1 VFATVKMNQYVFEKL
16 KALDLRKNDLLA
28 SFAKS
33 GQAIIALI
41 VAAVLA
47 VWLIGPKTGAGVF
60 DLAHYL
66 VPAEARALI
75 LGTDSAEILTAD
87 ESAYQLKLW
96 SSTAKDIP
104 SIANQAALIPSHLI
118 DQSAMDRSIL
128 RTEAERKAVI
138 THLAKK
144 FQLSP
149 EEIAHYVAQAIAVG
163 KEVNLDPTL
172 ILAVMATE
180 SSFNPRAE
188 SRAGAQ
194 GLMQVRTHVHQ
205 EKFEPYGGPLA
216 AFIPEAN
223 IRVGALILKACIAK
237 TGSLEAGLKSYLG
250 APNAASG
257 LNTYTHKVFSER
269 EELRGIVRRLSNSV

>member
-1 VFATVKMNQYVFEKL
+1 MNLSLTKKL
-16 KALDLRKNDLLA
+16 HALELHRIGALSVLSRWGDSLVVLL
-28 SFAKS
+28 
-33 GQAIIALI
+33 
-41 VAAVLA
+41 VAAILA
-47 VWLIGPKTGAGVF
+47 VWLIGPKTGAGLF

-75 LGTDSAEILTAD
+75 LGTDSAEMLTAD
-87 ESAYQLKLW
+87 ETAGQLKLW
-96 SSTAKDIP
+96 SSTGRDIP
-104 SIANQAALIPSHLI
+104 SIARQAALIPSHLI
-118 DQSAMDRSIL
+118 DHSAIDRGIL
-128 RTEAERKAVI
+128 RTDAERKAV
-138 THLAKK
+138 TSHLTKK
-144 FQLSP
+144 FGLSP
-149 EEIAHYVAQAIAVG
+149 EDTAHYVAQAIAVG

-172 ILAVMATE
+172 ILAVMAIE

-237 TGSLEAGLKSYLG
+237 AGSLEAGLKRYLG

-257 LNTYTHKVFSER
+257 INTYTGKVFSER
-269 EELRGIVRRLSNSV
+269 EELRSIARRFGNNV

>member
-1 VFATVKMNQYVFEKL
+1 MNLFLINKL
-16 KALDLRKNDLLA
+16 HALELHRIEVLSVL
-28 SFAKS
+28 SRW
-33 GQAIIALI
+33 GQSLVVLM
-41 VAAVLA
+41 VAAILA
-47 VWLIGPKTGAGVF
+47 VWLIGPKTGAGLF

-87 ESAYQLKLW
+87 ESAGQLKLW
-96 SSTAKDIP
+96 SSTGRDIP
-104 SIANQAALIPSHLI
+104 SIARQAALIPSHLI
-118 DQSAMDRSIL
+118 DHSAIDRGIL
-128 RTEAERKAVI
+128 RTDAERKAV
-138 THLAKK
+138 TSHLTKK
-144 FQLSP
+144 FGLSP
-149 EEIAHYVAQAIAVG
+149 EDTAHYVAQAIAVG

-172 ILAVMATE
+172 ILAVMAIE

-237 TGSLEAGLKSYLG
+237 AGSLEAGLKNYLG

-257 LNTYTHKVFSER
+257 INTYTGKVFSER
-269 EELRGIVRRLSNSV
+269 EELRSIARRFGNNV

>member
-1 VFATVKMNQYVFEKL
+1 MNLFLINKL
-16 KALDLRKNDLLA
+16 HALELHRIEVLSVL
-28 SFAKS
+28 SRW
-33 GQAIIALI
+33 GQSLVVLM
-41 VAAVLA
+41 VAAILA
-47 VWLIGPKTGAGVF
+47 VWLIGPKTGAGLF

-87 ESAYQLKLW
+87 ESAGQLKLW
-96 SSTAKDIP
+96 SSTGRDIP
-104 SIANQAALIPSHLI
+104 SIASQAALIPSHLI
-118 DQSAMDRSIL
+118 DHSAIDRGIL
-128 RTEAERKAVI
+128 RTEAERKAV
-138 THLAKK
+138 TSHLTKK
-144 FQLSP
+144 FGLSL
-149 EEIAHYVAQAIAVG
+149 EDTAHYVAQAITVG

-172 ILAVMATE
+172 ILAVMAIE

-194 GLMQVRTHVHQ
+194 GLMQILTHVHQ

-237 TGSLEAGLKSYLG
+237 AGSLEAGLKHYLG

-257 LNTYTHKVFSER
+257 INTYTGKVFSER
-269 EELRGIVRRLSNSV
+269 EELRSIARRFNNNV

>member
-1 VFATVKMNQYVFEKL
+1 MNLSLTKKL
-16 KALDLRKNDLLA
+16 HALELHRIGALSVLSRWGHSLVVLL
-28 SFAKS
+28 
-33 GQAIIALI
+33 
-41 VAAVLA
+41 VAAILA
-47 VWLIGPKTGAGVF
+47 VWLIGPKTGAGLF

-87 ESAYQLKLW
+87 ESAGQLKLW
-96 SSTAKDIP
+96 SSTGRDIP
-104 SIANQAALIPSHLI
+104 SIARQAALIPSHLI
-118 DQSAMDRSIL
+118 DHSAIDRGIL
-128 RTEAERKAVI
+128 RTDAERKAV
-138 THLAKK
+138 TSHLTKK
-144 FQLSP
+144 FGLSP
-149 EEIAHYVAQAIAVG
+149 EDTAHYVAQAIAVG

-237 TGSLEAGLKSYLG
+237 AGSLEAGLKNYLG

-257 LNTYTHKVFSER
+257 INTYTGKVFSER
-269 EELRGIVRRLSNSV
+269 EELRSIARRFSNNV

>member
-1 VFATVKMNQYVFEKL
+1 MNLSLIKKL
-16 KALDLRKNDLLA
+16 HALELHRIEVLSVL
-28 SFAKS
+28 SRW
-33 GQAIIALI
+33 GQSLVVLM
-41 VAAVLA
+41 VAAILA
-47 VWLIGPKTGAGVF
+47 VWLIGPKTGAGLF

-87 ESAYQLKLW
+87 ESAGQLKLW
-96 SSTAKDIP
+96 SSTGRDIP

-118 DQSAMDRSIL
+118 DHSAIDRGIL
-128 RTEAERKAVI
+128 RTEAERKAV
-138 THLAKK
+138 TSHLTKK
-144 FQLSP
+144 FGLSP
-149 EEIAHYVAQAIAVG
+149 EDTAHYVAQAITVG

-172 ILAVMATE
+172 ILAVMAIE

-237 TGSLEAGLKSYLG
+237 AGSLEAGLKNYLG

-257 LNTYTHKVFSER
+257 INTYTGKVFSER
-269 EELRGIVRRLSNSV
+269 EELRSIARRFNNNV

>member
-1 VFATVKMNQYVFEKL
+1 MNLSLTKKL
-16 KALDLRKNDLLA
+16 HALELHRIGALSVLSRWGHSLVVLL
-28 SFAKS
+28 
-33 GQAIIALI
+33 
-41 VAAVLA
+41 VAAILA
-47 VWLIGPKTGAGVF
+47 VWLIGPKTGAGLF

-87 ESAYQLKLW
+87 ESAGQLKLW
-96 SSTAKDIP
+96 SSTGRDIP
-104 SIANQAALIPSHLI
+104 SIARQAALIPSHLI
-118 DQSAMDRSIL
+118 DHSAIDRGIL
-128 RTEAERKAVI
+128 RTDAERKAV
-138 THLAKK
+138 TSHLTKK
-144 FQLSP
+144 FGLSP
-149 EEIAHYVAQAIAVG
+149 EDTAHYVAQAITVG

-172 ILAVMATE
+172 ILAVMAIE

-237 TGSLEAGLKSYLG
+237 AGSLEAGLKNYLG

-257 LNTYTHKVFSER
+257 INTYTGKVFSER
-269 EELRGIVRRLSNSV
+269 EELRSIARRFGNNV

>member
-1 VFATVKMNQYVFEKL
+1 MNLSLTKKL
-16 KALDLRKNDLLA
+16 HALELHRIEVLSVL
-28 SFAKS
+28 SRW
-33 GQAIIALI
+33 GQSLVVLM
-41 VAAVLA
+41 VAAILA
-47 VWLIGPKTGAGVF
+47 VWLIGPKTGAGLF

-87 ESAYQLKLW
+87 ESAGQLKLW
-96 SSTAKDIP
+96 SSTGRDIP
-104 SIANQAALIPSHLI
+104 SIARQAALIPSHLI
-118 DQSAMDRSIL
+118 DHSAIDRGIL
-128 RTEAERKAVI
+128 RTDAERKAV
-138 THLAKK
+138 TSHLTKK
-144 FQLSP
+144 FGLSP
-149 EEIAHYVAQAIAVG
+149 EDTAHYVAQAIAVG

-172 ILAVMATE
+172 ILAVMAIE

-237 TGSLEAGLKSYLG
+237 AGSLEAGLKNYLG

-257 LNTYTHKVFSER
+257 INTYTGKVFSER
-269 EELRGIVRRLSNSV
+269 EELRSIARRFGNNV

>member
-1 VFATVKMNQYVFEKL
+1 MNLSLTKKL
-16 KALDLRKNDLLA
+16 HALELHRIGALSVLSRWGDSLVVLL
-28 SFAKS
+28 
-33 GQAIIALI
+33 
-41 VAAVLA
+41 VAAILA
-47 VWLIGPKTGAGVF
+47 VWLIGPKTGAGLF

-75 LGTDSAEILTAD
+75 LGTDSAEILPAD
-87 ESAYQLKLW
+87 ESAGQLKLW
-96 SSTAKDIP
+96 SSTGRDIP
-104 SIANQAALIPSHLI
+104 SIARQAALIPSHLI
-118 DQSAMDRSIL
+118 DHSAIDRGIL
-128 RTEAERKAVI
+128 RTDAERKAV
-138 THLAKK
+138 TSHLTKK
-144 FQLSP
+144 FGLSP
-149 EEIAHYVAQAIAVG
+149 EDTAHYVAQAIAVG

-172 ILAVMATE
+172 ILAVMAIE

-237 TGSLEAGLKSYLG
+237 AGSLEAGLKRYLG

-257 LNTYTHKVFSER
+257 INTYTGKVFSER
-269 EELRGIVRRLSNSV
+269 EELRSIARRFGNNV

>member
-1 VFATVKMNQYVFEKL
+1 MNQYIFDKL
-16 KALDLRKNDLLA
+16 QVLDLHKMDLLA
-28 SFAKS
+28 ALKRW
-33 GQAIIALI
+33 GQSMIALL

-47 VWLIGPKTGAGVF
+47 VWLIGPKTGAGLF

-87 ESAYQLKLW
+87 ESAGQLKLW
-96 SSTAKDIP
+96 NSAGRDIP
-104 SIANQAALIPSHLI
+104 SIASQAALIPSHLI
-118 DQSAMDRSIL
+118 DHSAMDRSIL
-128 RTEAERKAVI
+128 RTESERKAVSS
-138 THLAKK
+138 HLAKK

-149 EEIAHYVAQAIAVG
+149 EDTAHYVAQAIAVG

-194 GLMQVRTHVHQ
+194 G
-205 EKFEPYGGPLA
+205 GPLA

-237 TGSLEAGLKSYLG
+237 AGSLEAGLKNYLG

-257 LNTYTHKVFSER
+257 INTYTGKVFSER
-269 EELRGIVRRLSNSV
+269 EELRSIARRFSNNV

>member
-1 VFATVKMNQYVFEKL
+1 MNLFLINKL
-16 KALDLRKNDLLA
+16 HALELHRIEVLSVL
-28 SFAKS
+28 SRW
-33 GQAIIALI
+33 GQSLVVLM
-41 VAAVLA
+41 VAAILA
-47 VWLIGPKTGAGVF
+47 VWLIGPKTGAGLF

-87 ESAYQLKLW
+87 ESAGQLKLW
-96 SSTAKDIP
+96 SSTGRDIP

-118 DQSAMDRSIL
+118 DHSAIDRGIL
-128 RTEAERKAVI
+128 RTEAERKAV
-138 THLAKK
+138 TSHLTKK
-144 FQLSP
+144 FGLSP
-149 EEIAHYVAQAIAVG
+149 EDTAHYVAQAITVG

-172 ILAVMATE
+172 ILAVMAIE

-237 TGSLEAGLKSYLG
+237 AGSLEAGLKHYLG

-257 LNTYTHKVFSER
+257 INTYTGKVFSER
-269 EELRGIVRRLSNSV
+269 EELRSIARRFNNNV

>member
-1 VFATVKMNQYVFEKL
+1 MNLSLTKKL
-16 KALDLRKNDLLA
+16 HALELHRIGPLSVL
-28 SFAKS
+28 SRW
-33 GQAIIALI
+33 GQSLVALM
-41 VAAVLA
+41 VAAILA
-47 VWLIGPKTGAGVF
+47 VWLIGPKTGAGLF

-87 ESAYQLKLW
+87 ESAGQLKLW
-96 SSTAKDIP
+96 SSTGRDIP
-104 SIANQAALIPSHLI
+104 SIARQAALIPSHLI
-118 DQSAMDRSIL
+118 DHSAIDRGIL
-128 RTEAERKAVI
+128 RTEAERKAVT

-144 FQLSP
+144 FGLSP
-149 EEIAHYVAQAIAVG
+149 EDTAHYVAQAIAVG

-172 ILAVMATE
+172 ILAVMAIE

-237 TGSLEAGLKSYLG
+237 AGSLEAGLKNYLG

-257 LNTYTHKVFSER
+257 INTYTGKVFSER
-269 EELRGIVRRLSNSV
+269 EELRSIARRFGNNV

>member
-1 VFATVKMNQYVFEKL
+1 MNLSLIKKL
-16 KALDLRKNDLLA
+16 HALELHRIEVLSVL
-28 SFAKS
+28 SRW
-33 GQAIIALI
+33 GQSLVVLM
-41 VAAVLA
+41 VAAILA
-47 VWLIGPKTGAGVF
+47 VWLIGPKTGAGLF

-87 ESAYQLKLW
+87 ESAGQLKLW
-96 SSTAKDIP
+96 SSTGRDIP
-104 SIANQAALIPSHLI
+104 SIARQAALIPSHLI
-118 DQSAMDRSIL
+118 DHSAIDRGIL
-128 RTEAERKAVI
+128 RTDAERKAV
-138 THLAKK
+138 TSHLTKK
-144 FQLSP
+144 FGLSP
-149 EEIAHYVAQAIAVG
+149 EDTAHYVAQAIAVG

-172 ILAVMATE
+172 ILAVMAIE

-237 TGSLEAGLKSYLG
+237 AGSLEAGLKNYLG

-257 LNTYTHKVFSER
+257 INTYTGKVFSER
-269 EELRGIVRRLSNSV
+269 EELRSIARRFGNNV

>member
-1 VFATVKMNQYVFEKL
+1 LQV
-16 KALDLRKNDLLA
+16 LDLHKMHLLA
-28 SFAKS
+28 ALKRW
-33 GQAIIALI
+33 GQSMIALL

-47 VWLIGPKTGAGVF
+47 IWLIGPKTGAGLF

-87 ESAYQLKLW
+87 ESAGQLKLW
-96 SSTAKDIP
+96 NSAGRDIP
-104 SIANQAALIPSHLI
+104 SIASQAALIPSHLI
-118 DQSAMDRSIL
+118 DHSAMDRSIL
-128 RTEAERKAVI
+128 RTESERKAVSS
-138 THLAKK
+138 HLAKK

-149 EEIAHYVAQAIAVG
+149 EDTAHYVAQAIAVG

-237 TGSLEAGLKSYLG
+237 AGSLEAGLKNYLG

-257 LNTYTHKVFSER
+257 INTYTGKVFSER
-269 EELRGIVRRLSNSV
+269 EELRSIARRFSNNV

>member
-1 VFATVKMNQYVFEKL
+1 MNLSLSKKL
-16 KALDLRKNDLLA
+16 HALELHRIGALSVLSRWGHSLVVLL
-28 SFAKS
+28 
-33 GQAIIALI
+33 
-41 VAAVLA
+41 VAAILA
-47 VWLIGPKTGAGVF
+47 VWLIGPKTGAGLF

-87 ESAYQLKLW
+87 ESAGQLKLW
-96 SSTAKDIP
+96 SSTGRDIP
-104 SIANQAALIPSHLI
+104 SIARQAALIPSHLI
-118 DQSAMDRSIL
+118 DHSAIDRGIL
-128 RTEAERKAVI
+128 RTDAERKAV
-138 THLAKK
+138 TSHLTKK
-144 FQLSP
+144 FGLSP
-149 EEIAHYVAQAIAVG
+149 EDTAHYVAQAIAVG

-172 ILAVMATE
+172 ILAVMAIE

-237 TGSLEAGLKSYLG
+237 AGSLEAGLKNYLG

-257 LNTYTHKVFSER
+257 INTYTGKVFSER
-269 EELRGIVRRLSNSV
+269 EELRSIARRFGNNV

>member
-1 VFATVKMNQYVFEKL
+1 MMSQYLLDKFQ
-16 KALDLRKNDLLA
+16 AFDLRKHALFALL
-28 SFAKS
+28 AKS
-33 GQAIIALI
+33 GQAMLAVF
-41 VAAVLA
+41 VAAILA
-47 VWLIGPKTGAGVF
+47 IWLIGPKTGAGVF

-87 ESAYQLKLW
+87 ESANQLKLLG
-96 SSTAKDIP
+96 SGARDVP
-104 SIANQAALIPSHLI
+104 SIANQASLIPSHLI
-118 DQSAMDRSIL
+118 DHSAIDRSIL
-128 RTEAERKAVI
+128 RTDAERKAV
-138 THLAKK
+138 TNHLAKK

-149 EEIAHYVAQAIAVG
+149 DDIAHYVAQAITVG

-237 TGSLEAGLKSYLG
+237 AGSLEAGLKNYLG

-257 LNTYTHKVFSER
+257 LNTYTDKVFSER
-269 EELRGIVRRLSNSV
+269 EELRSVVRRLSSSV

>member
-1 VFATVKMNQYVFEKL
+1 MKPFNLPKTIGIEQH
-16 KALDLRKNDLLA
+16 LA
-28 SFAKS
+28 SASLARLIQRLFAF
-33 GQAIIALI
+33 L

-47 VWLIGPKTGAGVF
+47 LWLLGPRTGAGIF

-75 LGTDSAEILTAD
+75 LGADSAEILTAD
-87 ESAYQLKLW
+87 ESANQLKFW
-96 SSTAKDIP
+96 SSSPQSIP
-104 SIANQAALIPSHLI
+104 SIAGPASQIPGHLV
-118 DQSAMDRSIL
+118 DLSAIDRSIL
-128 RTEAERKAVI
+128 RTENERRAVAD
-138 THLAKK
+138 HLAKK
-144 FQLSP
+144 FGISMEDTL
-149 EEIAHYVAQAIAVG
+149 HYVNQAMMVS

-180 SSFNPRAE
+180 SSLNPRAE

-223 IRVGALILKACIAK
+223 IRVGALILKACIARA
-237 TGSLEAGLKSYLG
+237 GSLEDGLKSYLG

-257 LNTYTHKVFSER
+257 IGTYTHKVFSQR
-269 EELRGIVRRLSNSV
+269 EELRNVARRLGGNV

>member
-1 VFATVKMNQYVFEKL
+1 MKQLKLNQVGSIGVQCQTTAGL
-16 KALDLRKNDLLA
+16 LVDL
-28 SFAKS
+28 FAKF
-33 GQAIIALI
+33 GQRLIFALVALI
-41 VAAVLA
+41 LGI
-47 VWLIGPKTGAGVF
+47 WLLGPKTGAGIF

-87 ESAYQLKLW
+87 ESVTELKLW
-96 SSTAKDIP
+96 SSISKNIP
-104 SIANQAALIPSHLI
+104 SIAGPASEIPPHLI
-118 DQSAMDRSIL
+118 DNTAVDRSIL
-128 RTEAERKAVI
+128 RSENERRAVAE
-138 THLAKK
+138 HLAKK
-144 FQLSP
+144 FRIPLDDTL
-149 EEIAHYVAQAIAVG
+149 HYVNQAMIVS

-172 ILAVMATE
+172 ILAIMATE

-223 IRVGALILKACIAK
+223 IRVGALILKACIARA
-237 TGSLEAGLKSYLG
+237 GSLEAGLKSYLG
-250 APNAASG
+250 APDAASG
-257 LNTYTHKVFSER
+257 VGTYTHKVFTER
-269 EELRGIVRRLSNSV
+269 EQLRGVARRTSGSV

>member
-1 VFATVKMNQYVFEKL
+1 MNLSLTKKL
-16 KALDLRKNDLLA
+16 HALELHRIGALSVLSRWGDSLVVLL
-28 SFAKS
+28 
-33 GQAIIALI
+33 
-41 VAAVLA
+41 VAAILA
-47 VWLIGPKTGAGVF
+47 VWLIGPKTGAGLF

-75 LGTDSAEILTAD
+75 LGTDSAEMLTAD
-87 ESAYQLKLW
+87 ESAGQLKLW
-96 SSTAKDIP
+96 SSTGRDIP
-104 SIANQAALIPSHLI
+104 SIARQAALIPSHLI
-118 DQSAMDRSIL
+118 DHSAIDRGIL
-128 RTEAERKAVI
+128 RTDAERKAV
-138 THLAKK
+138 TSHLTKK
-144 FQLSP
+144 FGLSP
-149 EEIAHYVAQAIAVG
+149 EDTAHYVAQAIAVG

-172 ILAVMATE
+172 ILAVMAIE

-237 TGSLEAGLKSYLG
+237 AGSLEAGLKNYLG

-257 LNTYTHKVFSER
+257 INTYTGKVFSER
-269 EELRGIVRRLSNSV
+269 EELRSIARRFGNNV

>member
-1 VFATVKMNQYVFEKL
+1 MNLSLTKKL
-16 KALDLRKNDLLA
+16 HALELHRIGALSVLSRWGHSLVVLL
-28 SFAKS
+28 
-33 GQAIIALI
+33 
-41 VAAVLA
+41 VAAILA
-47 VWLIGPKTGAGVF
+47 VWLIGPKTDAGLF
-60 DLAHYL
+60 DLAHYME
-66 VPAEARALI
+66 PAEARALI

-87 ESAYQLKLW
+87 ESAGQLKLW
-96 SSTAKDIP
+96 SSTGRDIP
-104 SIANQAALIPSHLI
+104 SIARQAALIPSHLI
-118 DQSAMDRSIL
+118 DHSAIDRGIL
-128 RTEAERKAVI
+128 RTDAERKAV
-138 THLAKK
+138 TSHLTKK
-144 FQLSP
+144 FGLSP
-149 EEIAHYVAQAIAVG
+149 EDTAHYVAQAIAVG

-172 ILAVMATE
+172 ILAVMAIE

-237 TGSLEAGLKSYLG
+237 AGSLEAGLKNYLG

-257 LNTYTHKVFSER
+257 INTYTGKVFSER
-269 EELRGIVRRLSNSV
+269 EELRSIARRFGNNV

>member
-1 VFATVKMNQYVFEKL
+1 MNQYIFDKL
-16 KALDLRKNDLLA
+16 QVLDLHKMDLLA
-28 SFAKS
+28 ALKRW
-33 GQAIIALI
+33 GQSMIALL

-47 VWLIGPKTGAGVF
+47 VWLIGPKTGAGLF

-87 ESAYQLKLW
+87 EPAGQLKLW
-96 SSTAKDIP
+96 NSAGRDIP
-104 SIANQAALIPSHLI
+104 SIASQAALIPSHLI
-118 DQSAMDRSIL
+118 DHSAMDRSIL
-128 RTEAERKAVI
+128 RTESERKAVSS
-138 THLAKK
+138 HLAKK

-149 EEIAHYVAQAIAVG
+149 EDTAHYVAQAIAVG

-237 TGSLEAGLKSYLG
+237 AGSLEAGLKNYLG

-257 LNTYTHKVFSER
+257 INTYTGKVFSER
-269 EELRGIVRRLSNSV
+269 EELRSIARRFSNNV

>member
-1 VFATVKMNQYVFEKL
+1 MNLSLTKKL
-16 KALDLRKNDLLA
+16 HALELHRIGALSVLSRWGHSLVVLL
-28 SFAKS
+28 
-33 GQAIIALI
+33 
-41 VAAVLA
+41 VAAILA
-47 VWLIGPKTGAGVF
+47 VWLIGPKTGAGLF

-87 ESAYQLKLW
+87 ESAGQLKLW
-96 SSTAKDIP
+96 SSTRRDIP
-104 SIANQAALIPSHLI
+104 SIARQAALIPSHLI
-118 DQSAMDRSIL
+118 DHSAIDRGIL
-128 RTEAERKAVI
+128 RTDAERKAV
-138 THLAKK
+138 TSHLTKK
-144 FQLSP
+144 FGLSP
-149 EEIAHYVAQAIAVG
+149 EDTAHYVAQAIAVG

-172 ILAVMATE
+172 ILAVMAIE

-237 TGSLEAGLKSYLG
+237 AGSLEAGLKNYLG

-257 LNTYTHKVFSER
+257 INTYTGKVFSER
-269 EELRGIVRRLSNSV
+269 EELRSIARRFGNNV

>member
-1 VFATVKMNQYVFEKL
+1 MNLSLIKKL
-16 KALDLRKNDLLA
+16 HALELHRIEVLSVL
-28 SFAKS
+28 SRW
-33 GQAIIALI
+33 GQSLVVLM
-41 VAAVLA
+41 VAAILA
-47 VWLIGPKTGAGVF
+47 VWLIGPKTGAGLF

-87 ESAYQLKLW
+87 ESAGQLKLW
-96 SSTAKDIP
+96 SSTGRDIP

-118 DQSAMDRSIL
+118 DHSAIDRGIL
-128 RTEAERKAVI
+128 RTEAERKAVT

-144 FQLSP
+144 FGLSP
-149 EEIAHYVAQAIAVG
+149 EDTAHYVAQAITVG

-172 ILAVMATE
+172 ILAVMAIE

-237 TGSLEAGLKSYLG
+237 AGSLEAGLKHYLG

-257 LNTYTHKVFSER
+257 INTYTGKVFSER
-269 EELRGIVRRLSNSV
+269 EELRSIARRFNNNV

>member
-1 VFATVKMNQYVFEKL
+1 MNLSLTKKL
-16 KALDLRKNDLLA
+16 HALELHRIGALSVLSRWGHSLVVLL
-28 SFAKS
+28 
-33 GQAIIALI
+33 
-41 VAAVLA
+41 VAAILA
-47 VWLIGPKTGAGVF
+47 VWLIGPKTGAGLF

-87 ESAYQLKLW
+87 ESAGQLKLW
-96 SSTAKDIP
+96 SSTGRDIP
-104 SIANQAALIPSHLI
+104 SIARQAALIPSHLI
-118 DQSAMDRSIL
+118 DHSAIDRGIL
-128 RTEAERKAVI
+128 RTEAERKAVT
-138 THLAKK
+138 THLTKK
-144 FQLSP
+144 FGLSP
-149 EEIAHYVAQAIAVG
+149 EDTAHYVAQAIAVG

-172 ILAVMATE
+172 ILAVMAIE

-237 TGSLEAGLKSYLG
+237 AGSLEAGLKNYLG

-257 LNTYTHKVFSER
+257 INTYTGKVFSER
-269 EELRGIVRRLSNSV
+269 EELRSIARRFGNNV

>member
-1 VFATVKMNQYVFEKL
+1 MNLSLTKKL
-16 KALDLRKNDLLA
+16 HALELHRIGALSVLSRWGHSLVVLL
-28 SFAKS
+28 
-33 GQAIIALI
+33 
-41 VAAVLA
+41 VAAILA
-47 VWLIGPKTGAGVF
+47 VWLIGPKTGAGLF

-87 ESAYQLKLW
+87 ESAGQLKLW
-96 SSTAKDIP
+96 SSTGRDIP
-104 SIANQAALIPSHLI
+104 SIARQAALIPSHLI
-118 DQSAMDRSIL
+118 DHSAIDRGIL
-128 RTEAERKAVI
+128 RTDAERKAV
-138 THLAKK
+138 TSHLSKK
-144 FQLSP
+144 FGLSP
-149 EEIAHYVAQAIAVG
+149 EDTAHYVAQAIAVG

-172 ILAVMATE
+172 ILAVMAIE

-237 TGSLEAGLKSYLG
+237 AGSLEAGLKNYLG

-257 LNTYTHKVFSER
+257 INTYTGKVFSER
-269 EELRGIVRRLSNSV
+269 EELRSIARRFGNNV

>member
-1 VFATVKMNQYVFEKL
+1 MNQYIFDKL
-16 KALDLRKNDLLA
+16 QVLNLHKMDLLA
-28 SFAKS
+28 ALKRW
-33 GQAIIALI
+33 GQSMIALL

-47 VWLIGPKTGAGVF
+47 VWLIGPKTGVGLF

-87 ESAYQLKLW
+87 ESAGQLKLW
-96 SSTAKDIP
+96 NSAGRDIP
-104 SIANQAALIPSHLI
+104 SIARQAALIPSHLI
-118 DQSAMDRSIL
+118 DHSAMDRGIL
-128 RTEAERKAVI
+128 RTEAERKAVAS
-138 THLAKK
+138 HLAKK

-149 EEIAHYVAQAIAVG
+149 EDMAHYVAQAIAVG

-237 TGSLEAGLKSYLG
+237 AGSLEAGLKNYLG

-257 LNTYTHKVFSER
+257 INTYTGKVFSER
-269 EELRGIVRRLSNSV
+269 EELRSIARRFSNNV

>member
-1 VFATVKMNQYVFEKL
+1 MNLSLIKKL
-16 KALDLRKNDLLA
+16 HALELHRIEVLSVL
-28 SFAKS
+28 SRW
-33 GQAIIALI
+33 GQSLVVLM
-41 VAAVLA
+41 VAAILA
-47 VWLIGPKTGAGVF
+47 VWLIGPKTGAGLF

-87 ESAYQLKLW
+87 ESAGQLKLW
-96 SSTAKDIP
+96 SSTGRDIP

-118 DQSAMDRSIL
+118 DHSAIDRSIL
-128 RTEAERKAVI
+128 RTEAERKAV
-138 THLAKK
+138 TSHLTKK
-144 FQLSP
+144 FGLSP
-149 EEIAHYVAQAIAVG
+149 EDTAHYVAQAIAVG

-172 ILAVMATE
+172 ILAVMAIE

-237 TGSLEAGLKSYLG
+237 AGSLEAGLKNYLG

-257 LNTYTHKVFSER
+257 INTYTGKVFSER
-269 EELRGIVRRLSNSV
+269 EELRSIARRFGNNV

>member
-1 VFATVKMNQYVFEKL
+1 MNLSLTKKL
-16 KALDLRKNDLLA
+16 HALELHRIGALSVLSRWGHSLVVLL
-28 SFAKS
+28 
-33 GQAIIALI
+33 
-41 VAAVLA
+41 VAAILA
-47 VWLIGPKTGAGVF
+47 VWLIGPKTGAGLF

-87 ESAYQLKLW
+87 ESAGQLKLW
-96 SSTAKDIP
+96 SSTGRDIP
-104 SIANQAALIPSHLI
+104 SIARQAALIPSHLI
-118 DQSAMDRSIL
+118 DHSAIDRGIL
-128 RTEAERKAVI
+128 RTDAERKAV
-138 THLAKK
+138 TSHLTKK
-144 FQLSP
+144 FGLSP
-149 EEIAHYVAQAIAVG
+149 EDTAHYVAQAIAVG

-172 ILAVMATE
+172 ILAVMAIE

-237 TGSLEAGLKSYLG
+237 AGSLEAGLKRYLG

-257 LNTYTHKVFSER
+257 INTYTGKVFSER
-269 EELRGIVRRLSNSV
+269 EELRIIARRFGNNV

>member
-1 VFATVKMNQYVFEKL
+1 MNLSLTKKL
-16 KALDLRKNDLLA
+16 HALELHRIGALSVLSRWGHSLVVLL
-28 SFAKS
+28 
-33 GQAIIALI
+33 
-41 VAAVLA
+41 VAAILA
-47 VWLIGPKTGAGVF
+47 VWLIGPKTGAGLF

-87 ESAYQLKLW
+87 ESAGQLKLW
-96 SSTAKDIP
+96 SSTGRDIP
-104 SIANQAALIPSHLI
+104 SIARQAALIPSHLI
-118 DQSAMDRSIL
+118 DYSAIDRGIL
-128 RTEAERKAVI
+128 RTDAERKAV
-138 THLAKK
+138 TSHLTKK
-144 FQLSP
+144 FGLSP
-149 EEIAHYVAQAIAVG
+149 EDTAHYVAQAITVG

-172 ILAVMATE
+172 ILAVMAIE

-237 TGSLEAGLKSYLG
+237 AGSLEAGLKHYLG

-257 LNTYTHKVFSER
+257 INTYTGKVFSER
-269 EELRGIVRRLSNSV
+269 EELRSIARRFNNNV

>member
-1 VFATVKMNQYVFEKL
+1 MNLSLTKKL
-16 KALDLRKNDLLA
+16 HALELHRIGALSVLSRWGHSLVVLL
-28 SFAKS
+28 
-33 GQAIIALI
+33 
-41 VAAVLA
+41 VAAILA
-47 VWLIGPKTGAGVF
+47 VWLIGPKTGAGLF

-75 LGTDSAEILTAD
+75 LGTDSAEMLTAD
-87 ESAYQLKLW
+87 ETAGQLKLW
-96 SSTAKDIP
+96 SSTGRDIP
-104 SIANQAALIPSHLI
+104 SIARQAALIPSHLI
-118 DQSAMDRSIL
+118 DHSAIDRGIL
-128 RTEAERKAVI
+128 RTDAERKAV
-138 THLAKK
+138 TSHLTKK
-144 FQLSP
+144 FGLSP
-149 EEIAHYVAQAIAVG
+149 EDTAHYVAQAIAVG

-172 ILAVMATE
+172 ILAVMAIE

-237 TGSLEAGLKSYLG
+237 AGSLEAGLKRYLG

-257 LNTYTHKVFSER
+257 INTYTGKVFSER
-269 EELRGIVRRLSNSV
+269 EELRSIARRFGNNV

>member
-1 VFATVKMNQYVFEKL
+1 MNLSLIKKL
-16 KALDLRKNDLLA
+16 HALELHRIWALSVLSRWGHSLVVLL
-28 SFAKS
+28 
-33 GQAIIALI
+33 
-41 VAAVLA
+41 VAAILA
-47 VWLIGPKTGAGVF
+47 VWLIGPKTGAGLF

-87 ESAYQLKLW
+87 ESAGQLKLW
-96 SSTAKDIP
+96 SSTGRDIP
-104 SIANQAALIPSHLI
+104 SIARQAALIPSHLI
-118 DQSAMDRSIL
+118 DHSAIDRGIL
-128 RTEAERKAVI
+128 RTDAERKAV
-138 THLAKK
+138 TSHLTKK
-144 FQLSP
+144 FGLSP
-149 EEIAHYVAQAIAVG
+149 EDTAHYVAQAIAVG

-172 ILAVMATE
+172 ILAVMAIE

-237 TGSLEAGLKSYLG
+237 AGSLEAGLKNYLG

-257 LNTYTHKVFSER
+257 INTYTGKVFSER
-269 EELRGIVRRLSNSV
+269 EELRSIARRFGNNV

>member
-1 VFATVKMNQYVFEKL
+1 MNLSLTKKL
-16 KALDLRKNDLLA
+16 HALELHRIGALSVLSRWGHSLVVLL
-28 SFAKS
+28 
-33 GQAIIALI
+33 
-41 VAAVLA
+41 VAAILA
-47 VWLIGPKTGAGVF
+47 VWLIGPKTGAGLF

-87 ESAYQLKLW
+87 ESAGQLKLW
-96 SSTAKDIP
+96 SSTGRDIP
-104 SIANQAALIPSHLI
+104 SIARQAALIPSHLI
-118 DQSAMDRSIL
+118 DHSAIDRGIL
-128 RTEAERKAVI
+128 RTDAERKAV
-138 THLAKK
+138 TSHLTKK
-144 FQLSP
+144 FGLSP
-149 EEIAHYVAQAIAVG
+149 EDTAHYVAQAIAVG

-172 ILAVMATE
+172 ILAVMAIE

-237 TGSLEAGLKSYLG
+237 AGSLEAGLKHYLG

-257 LNTYTHKVFSER
+257 INTYTGKVFSER
-269 EELRGIVRRLSNSV
+269 EELRSIARRFNNNV

>member
-1 VFATVKMNQYVFEKL
+1 MKL
-16 KALDLRKNDLLA
+16 SLIKKLHALELHRIGVLSVL
-28 SFAKS
+28 SRW
-33 GQAIIALI
+33 GQSLVALM
-41 VAAVLA
+41 VAAILA
-47 VWLIGPKTGAGVF
+47 VWLIGPKTGAGLF

-87 ESAYQLKLW
+87 ESASQLKLW
-96 SSTAKDIP
+96 STTGRDIP
-104 SIANQAALIPSHLI
+104 SIARQAALIPSHLI
-118 DQSAMDRSIL
+118 DHSAIDRSIL
-128 RTEAERKAVI
+128 RTEAERKAV
-138 THLAKK
+138 TSHLTKK
-144 FQLSP
+144 FGLSP
-149 EEIAHYVAQAIAVG
+149 EDTAHYVAQAIAVG

-172 ILAVMATE
+172 ILAVMAIE

-205 EKFEPYGGPLA
+205 EKFEPYGGPLS

-237 TGSLEAGLKSYLG
+237 AGSLEAGLKNYLG

-257 LNTYTHKVFSER
+257 INTYAGKVFFER
-269 EELRGIVRRLSNSV
+269 EELRSIARRFGNNI

>member
-1 VFATVKMNQYVFEKL
+1 MNLSLIKKL
-16 KALDLRKNDLLA
+16 HALELHRIWALSVLSRWGHSLVVLL
-28 SFAKS
+28 
-33 GQAIIALI
+33 
-41 VAAVLA
+41 VAAILA
-47 VWLIGPKTGAGVF
+47 VWLIGPKTGAGLF

-87 ESAYQLKLW
+87 ESAGQLKLW
-96 SSTAKDIP
+96 SSTGRDIP
-104 SIANQAALIPSHLI
+104 SIARQAALIPPHLI
-118 DQSAMDRSIL
+118 DHSAIDRGIL
-128 RTEAERKAVI
+128 RTDAERKAV
-138 THLAKK
+138 TSHLTKK
-144 FQLSP
+144 FGLSP
-149 EEIAHYVAQAIAVG
+149 EDTAHYVTQAIAVG

-172 ILAVMATE
+172 ILAVMAIE

-237 TGSLEAGLKSYLG
+237 AGSLEAGLKNYLG

-257 LNTYTHKVFSER
+257 INTYTGKVFSER
-269 EELRGIVRRLSNSV
+269 EELRSIARRFGNNV

>member
-1 VFATVKMNQYVFEKL
+1 MNLSLTKKL
-16 KALDLRKNDLLA
+16 HALELHRIGALSVLSRWGHSLVVLL
-28 SFAKS
+28 
-33 GQAIIALI
+33 
-41 VAAVLA
+41 VAAILA
-47 VWLIGPKTGAGVF
+47 VWPIGPKTGAGLF

-87 ESAYQLKLW
+87 ESAGQLKLW
-96 SSTAKDIP
+96 SSTGRDIP
-104 SIANQAALIPSHLI
+104 SIARQAALIPSHLI
-118 DQSAMDRSIL
+118 DHSAIDRGIL
-128 RTEAERKAVI
+128 RTDAERKAV
-138 THLAKK
+138 TSHLTKK
-144 FQLSP
+144 FGLSP
-149 EEIAHYVAQAIAVG
+149 EDTAHYVAQAIAVG

-172 ILAVMATE
+172 ILAVMAIE

-237 TGSLEAGLKSYLG
+237 AGSLEAGLKNYLG

-257 LNTYTHKVFSER
+257 INTYTGKVFSER
-269 EELRGIVRRLSNSV
+269 EELRSIARRFGNNV